1 MQTALTI
8 LKKLESIDVG
18 EAARVA
24 ITNTKDFA
32 VAQQRLQLFQGI
44 GADDL
49 KIIPSYSAKTKRI
62 KITKGQPID
71 RVTLRDTGAFYAGIR
86 IDVVGEVIR
95 TDSINEKSQDLQGRY
110 GGEIFGM
117 GTNYRTRYV
126 KILKPEFVKQIK
138 LKLL

>member
-1 MQTALTI
+1 MSTALTI
-8 LKKLESIDVG
+8 LKKLESIDVT
-18 EAARVA
+18 EAARVS
-24 ITNTKDFA
+24 ITNTKDYA
-32 VAQQRLQLFQGI
+32 VAQQKLQLFQGI

-49 KIIPSYSAKTKRI
+49 KIIPSYSKKTIAI

-71 RVTLRDTGAFYAGIR
+71 RVTLRDTGAFYQGIR

-95 TDSINEKSQDLQGRY
+95 TDSVDEKSQDLQGRY

-126 KILKPEFVKQIK
+126 KILLPEFIKQIRSK
-138 LKLL
+138 LN

>member
-18 EAARVA
+18 EAARVS
-24 ITNTKDFA
+24 ITNTKDYA
-32 VAQQRLQLFQGI
+32 VAQQKLQLFQGI

-71 RVTLRDTGAFYAGIR
+71 RVTLRDTGAFYQGIR

-95 TDSINEKSQDLQGRY
+95 TDSIDEKSQDLQGRY

-117 GTNYRTRYV
+117 GTNYRQRYIKV
-126 KILKPEFVKQIK
+126 LKPEFIKQIK
-138 LKLL
+138 SKLN

>member
-18 EAARVA
+18 EAARVS
-24 ITNTKDFA
+24 ITNTKDYA
-32 VAQQRLQLFQGI
+32 VAQQKLQLFQGI

-71 RVTLRDTGAFYAGIR
+71 RVTLRDTGAFYQGIR

-95 TDSINEKSQDLQGRY
+95 TDSIDKKSQDLQGRY

-126 KILKPEFVKQIK
+126 KILLPEFIKQIK
-138 LKLL
+138 SKLN

>member
-18 EAARVA
+18 EAARVS
-24 ITNTKDFA
+24 ITNTKDYA
-32 VAQQRLQLFQGI
+32 VAQQKLQLFQGI

-71 RVTLRDTGAFYAGIR
+71 RVTLRDTGAFYQGIR

-95 TDSINEKSQDLQGRY
+95 TDSIDEKSQDLQGRY

-117 GTNYRTRYV
+117 GTNYRQRYIKV
-126 KILKPEFVKQIK
+126 LKPEFIKQIK
-138 LKLL
+138 SKLK